1 MSTNYK
7 TVSATEFQQSDGWT
21 DATECYNYLTAWDV
35 EVPYKPDAVG
45 NSAYAFHGQFA
56 AGDFIARVDAE
67 VASITLN
74 QKAQS
79 AWTDWLEA
87 EVETPAIGTVFD
99 YGKVKK
105 TNNKVV
111 GEGVALSITNPQA
124 IQFVV
129 EQLANHKQSL
139 IDRRLA
145 ELKPKPQALGKS
157 GGKRVRR
164 KATEYTWNFSNTEA
178 TAHGMENKY
187 YLEGDADATTIKGQG
202 KIIEGADGTLTK
214 NGAYKSLRRSKP
226 FIGGESCC
234 RGWVQWDLAGGSEA
248 LKGAGCQ
255 GSIKIGCGA
264 EPTEGDFCKGCAEKD
279 RNLFSEQLKSG
290 KTYAQ
295 VLWELGSVNG
305 VADTCTLE
313 WVQHEVERCGK
324 KWIE

>member
-1 MSTNYK
+1 MDYK
-7 TVSATEFQQSDGWT
+7 TVSATEFQQSDAWT
-21 DATECYNYLTAWDV
+21 DATECYNFLAAWGV
-35 EVPYKPDAVG
+35 EVPYTPEAVG
-45 NSAYAFHGQFA
+45 NSAVAFHGQFKPELVE
-56 AGDFIARVDAE
+56 RVDAE
-67 VASITLN
+67 VASITLT

-79 AWTDWLEA
+79 AWTDWLGA
-87 EVETPAIGTVFD
+87 ELPEPELAKFD
-99 YGKVKK
+99 YGKVAKYK
-105 TNNKVV
+105 GAN
-111 GEGVALSITNPQA
+111 ALIITNPQA

-129 EQLANHKQSL
+129 EQLENHKQSL

-145 ELKPKPQALGKS
+145 ELKPKPQALAKS
-157 GGKRVRR
+157 GGKRIRR
-164 KATEYTWNFSNTEA
+164 KATEYTWNFTNTVE

-226 FIGGESCC
+226 FIGGEQCC
-234 RGWVQWDLAGGSEA
+234 RGWVQWDLAGGSKA
-248 LKGAGCQ
+248 LCGAGCQ

-264 EPTEGDFCKGCAEKD
+264 DATEGGFCKVCAEKD

-295 VLWELGSVNG
+295 VLWELGSENG
-305 VADTCTLE
+305 VAEGVSRD
-313 WVQHEVERCGK
+313 WVVCEIEKSGK